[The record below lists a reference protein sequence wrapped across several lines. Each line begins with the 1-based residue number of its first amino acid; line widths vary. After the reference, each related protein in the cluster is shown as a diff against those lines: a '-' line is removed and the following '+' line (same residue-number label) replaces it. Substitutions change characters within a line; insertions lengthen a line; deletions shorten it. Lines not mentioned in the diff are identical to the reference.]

1 MPWRPGHRAELEGR
15 CRSSLVDIPRST
27 RLSISVILCTR
38 DPDQGRLARTARA
51 LAAQSLSASD
61 CEYVVV
67 DNGSS
72 RPLSAADLGIPGQS
86 FRVLREE
93 RPGLTPARLA
103 GIAAAR
109 GDVLVFVDDD
119 NVLDPGYLAAAR
131 DAFAV
136 DASLAAAGGPIV
148 PEYETPPPAW
158 MREFEPLLALRD
170 LGSAP
175 RRARGGPRV
184 PWPDFA
190 PVGAGLCIRRS
201 AAEAYAREV
210 ASDSARAALD
220 RRGGTLTS
228 GGDNDLVF
236 TALRAGGD
244 VAYLPSLRL
253 THLIPAKRLEPAYL
267 TRLNRAIQ
275 RSWVRVLD
283 IHGERPWPS
292 VPRWTLP
299 LRLTRA
305 WIRSRPWNGPAES
318 VRYHG
323 LAGRLEGQSEL
334 ALQ

>member
-1 MPWRPGHRAELEGR
+1 M
-15 CRSSLVDIPRST
+15 
-27 RLSISVILCTR
+27 ISVILPTAN
-38 DPDQGRLARTARA
+38 PHPGRLRRTLDALRA
-51 LAAQSLSASD
+51 QGAPADAWEL
-61 CEYVVV
+61 VVV

-72 RPLSAADLGIPGQS
+72 PPLAAEPLLAG
-86 FRVLREE
+86 FRAAVRLVREP
-93 RPGLTPARLA
+93 RAGLTPARLA

-109 GDVLVFVDDD
+109 EDVLVFVDDD
-119 NVLDPGYLAAAR
+119 NVLAPDFLAAAR
-131 DAFAV
+131 DAFAA
-136 DASLAAAGGPIV
+136 DPALAAAGGPVV
-148 PEYETPPPAW
+148 PEYEVEPAPW
-158 MREFEPLLALRD
+158 TREFEPLLALRD
-170 LGSAP
+170 LGPSAL
-175 RRARGGPRV
+175 RARGGPRV

-201 AAEAYAREV
+201 AAETYARAV
-210 ASDSARAALD
+210 ASDPARAALD

-228 GGDNDLVF
+228 GGDNDLVY

-244 VAYLPSLRL
+244 IAYLPCLRL
-253 THLIPAKRLEPAYL
+253 THLIPTARLEPAYL
-267 TRLNRAIQ
+267 ARLNRAIQ

-283 IHGERPWPS
+283 IHGERPWPH

-323 LAGRLEGQSEL
+323 LAGRLEGQSDL